1 MEIEVKAKVKDFRK
15 VKVRLKKIKAKK
27 IDKQNQVDNY
37 YLPFGCCFN
46 KKGRRLLR
54 TRYNKKTKKM
64 RLEAHRYQDNL
75 SGYEFETEVTDK
87 KMMENILK
95 ELKYKKVV
103 TVEKNRQTY
112 KYKNINI
119 VLDKVKN
126 LGNFVEVELLGQAN
140 QENKNKVLR
149 VIDDLNISR
158 KNIIWHLRYH
168 AMLMKKKGYDNF
180 YF

>member
-1 MEIEVKAKVKDFRK
+1 MEIEVKAKVKDF
-15 VKVRLKKIKAKK
+15 KKIKRQLKKLGAKK
-27 IDKQNQVDNY
+27 IKSQNQVDNY
-37 YLPFGCCFN
+37 YLPFGCRFN

-75 SGYEFETEVTDK
+75 SGYEFETEISDK

-95 ELKYKKVV
+95 ELKFKKVV

-140 QENKNKVLR
+140 QENKNKVLK
-149 VIDDLNISR
+149 VIDDLNIPQ
-158 KNIIWHLRYH
+158 KNIIWNLRYH
-168 AMLMKKKGYDNF
+168 AMLMKRRGHKNF